1 MENFRLAKA
10 PLNWK
15 LLATSLLCVTGLIYI
30 ALLLNIYLLTAM
42 KPAMIAEGYGSMEI
56 GELAEHAAEYLPF
69 YAVFLF
75 AVPATLFMFTS
86 YSQKLKTF
94 FAVFPFVIM
103 IIDIS
108 SMWLIRYASK
118 GFFSWVLWLAGTI
131 LATTFLLLFLLT
143 MYEIWLRKT
152 EK

>member
-1 MENFRLAKA
+1 MENFRLSKA

-30 ALLLNIYLLTAM
+30 ALLVNIYLLTAM

-75 AVPATLFMFTS
+75 AVPTTLFMFTS

-94 FAVFPFVIM
+94 VAVFPFAVM
-103 IIDIS
+103 VIDIS

-118 GFFSWVLWLAGTI
+118 DIFSWALWFAGTI
-131 LATTFLLLFLLT
+131 LACTFLLLFVLNICD
-143 MYEIWLRKT
+143 IWLRKLPD
-152 EK
+152 